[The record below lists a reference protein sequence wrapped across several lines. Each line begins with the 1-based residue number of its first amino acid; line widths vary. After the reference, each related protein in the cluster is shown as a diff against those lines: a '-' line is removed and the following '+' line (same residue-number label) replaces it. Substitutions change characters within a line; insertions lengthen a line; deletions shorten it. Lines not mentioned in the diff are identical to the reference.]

1 MTTKFLVLFA
11 VFGLLATACSGSN
24 DGGDGVATLESTIAQ
39 SVEVSDE
46 PVADDVDAEQAML
59 DFAACLRENGVDIE
73 DPTVD
78 ADGNL
83 QFGGF
88 RPGQGGESGDGS
100 GDVDRDAVQEAMQ
113 ACGDLIE
120 GVTLGFGGRGD
131 FDMTEMQDTLI
142 EYAACMRENGY
153 AMDDPD
159 FSASEPGGGGGAGG
173 GAFGEINPDDPDFV
187 AAQEVCQ
194 SILGDTFLG
203 GGGGQAPGGV
213 PETPEGS
220 DQ

>member
-11 VFGLLATACSGSN
+11 AFGLLVAACSSSG
-24 DGGDGVATLESTIAQ
+24 DGGDGVATLEATDSQ
-39 SVEVSDE
+39 GSEVGDE
-46 PVADDVDAEQAML
+46 PVAADVDAEQAML
-59 DFAACLRENGVDIE
+59 DLAACMRDNGVDIE

-88 RPGQGGESGDGS
+88 RPGPGQGAGDI
-100 GDVDRDAVQEAMQ
+100 DRDAVRAAME
-113 ACGDLIE
+113 ACGDLID
-120 GVTLGFGGRGD
+120 GVALGFGGRGD
-131 FDMTEMQDTLI
+131 FDITEMQDTLV

-153 AMDDPD
+153 DMDDPN
-159 FSASEPGGGGGAGG
+159 FTAGGPGSGGGGGGG
-173 GAFGEINPDDPDFV
+173 PFGGINPDDPDFV

-194 SILGDTFLG
+194 SILGDTFPGAAG
-203 GGGGQAPGGV
+203 GPPPGGAPGPGG
-213 PETPEGS
+213 GS

>member
-1 MTTKFLVLFA
+1 MTTRFLVLFA
-11 VFGLLATACSGSN
+11 ALGLFAAACSGSG
-24 DGGDGVATLESTIAQ
+24 DGGDGVATLESTISP
-39 SVEVSDE
+39 SVEVGDE
-46 PVADDVDAEQAML
+46 PVAADVDAEQAML
-59 DFAACLRENGVDIE
+59 DFAACMRDNGVDIE

-83 QFGGF
+83 QFGGL
-88 RPGQGGESGDGS
+88 RPGPGDGSGAES

-113 ACGDLIE
+113 ECGGLID

-131 FDMTEMQDTLI
+131 FDMTEMQDTLV

-159 FSASEPGGGGGAGG
+159 FSAGDPGSGGGAGG
-173 GAFGEINPDDPDFV
+173 GSFDEINPDDPDFV

-203 GGGGQAPGGV
+203 AGGRPPGGA
-213 PETPEGS
+213 PETAEGS